1 MARMYEEW
9 LLERRHCFIIENG
22 ANALKRRDKLVKF
35 AMKVVGFAHFAVD
48 ESDERL
54 I

>member
-22 ANALKRRDKLVKF
+22 ANALRETR
-35 AMKVVGFAHFAVD
+35 
-48 ESDERL
+48 
-54 I
+54 